1 MVKTGKSE
9 LWLVNHRAS
18 DLPAWLIPCFLLVIS
33 PDCLNACGLCVFA
46 AWDRVLP
53 PVSLWMLWIVIW
65 FLALGA
71 IASRSPQGL
80 SGTWGLM
87 GSLLAL
93 APVVVFSALLGPI
106 PFMILMLRPLK
117 IFWMARRPAC
127 REQWGEPSCSR
138 VHRVGLTGLACLV
151 ALGVLSSVI
160 RSERPLADW
169 ILKWQNTGPALGQV
183 RMIERGSESIPLE
196 HLRKLIRQGSPAM
209 AAAVAKPLA
218 ETGTATE
225 DVPLLIDALANC
237 RAHSPLSEQD
247 ALKVEAALQSMT
259 GLSLATGTS
268 VEEWHNR
275 WAATR

>member
-1 MVKTGKSE
+1 MFKTGKSE
-9 LWLVNHRAS
+9 FWLVNPRIS
-18 DLPAWLIPCFLLVIS
+18 GLPAWLIPCLLLILS
-33 PDCLNACGLCVFA
+33 PDCLEACGLCVFA

-53 PVSLWMLWIVIW
+53 PVSLWMLWMAIW

-117 IFWMARRPAC
+117 IFWLARRPAC
-127 REQWGEPSCSR
+127 REQWGEPACSHIR
-138 VHRVGLTGLACLV
+138 RVGLTGLAGLV
-151 ALGVLSSVI
+151 ALGMLSAVI

-183 RMIERGSESIPLE
+183 RMIERGAESVSVE
-196 HLRKLIRQGSPAM
+196 QLRKLIRQGSPAI
-209 AAAVAKPLA
+209 AADVAKPLA

-237 RAHSPLSEQD
+237 RARSTPSEQD
-247 ALKVEAALQSMT
+247 ALKVETALRSMT

-268 VEEWHNR
+268 VEEWRNR
-275 WAATR
+275 WAAIR